1 MTLPNIDCARIV
13 RDGGIDAMAALSA
26 ALIDA
31 IVGLPSLDQERLKLN
46 FARAMAEITIEVI
59 NPAVAAFPE
68 LEPEE
73 DTWKSVARVRAT
85 ARADG

>member
-13 RDGGIDAMAALSA
+13 RDGGIDAMAALNA

-31 IVGLPSLDQERLKLN
+31 IAGLPVLDQERLKLN
-46 FARAMAEITIEVI
+46 FSRVMVEITTEII

-68 LEPEE
+68 LEPDEN
-73 DTWKSVARVRAT
+73 TWKSVAKVRAI
-85 ARADG
+85 ARANA

>member
-13 RDGGIDAMAALSA
+13 RDGGIDAMAALNA
-26 ALIDA
+26 ALINA
-31 IVGLPSLDQERLKLN
+31 IVGLPALDQERLKLN

-59 NPAVAAFPE
+59 NPAAAAFPE
-68 LEPEE
+68 LEPDE

>member
-13 RDGGIDAMAALSA
+13 RDGGIDAMAALNA

-31 IVGLPSLDQERLKLN
+31 IVGLPALDQERLKLN
-46 FARAMAEITIEVI
+46 FARAMAEITVHVI
-59 NPAVAAFPE
+59 NPAVTAFPE
-68 LEPEE
+68 LEPDE